1 MSDDLFADD
10 ILMRLASDGV
20 AQVFM
25 TDVAAAAI
33 MCSSKAVFSWDL
45 VLKKIQ
51 NFVFIQK
58 REEENILDW

>member
-1 MSDDLFADD
+1 
-10 ILMRLASDGV
+10 
-20 AQVFM
+20 M

-58 REEENILDW
+58 REEENILDWETLGETAQ